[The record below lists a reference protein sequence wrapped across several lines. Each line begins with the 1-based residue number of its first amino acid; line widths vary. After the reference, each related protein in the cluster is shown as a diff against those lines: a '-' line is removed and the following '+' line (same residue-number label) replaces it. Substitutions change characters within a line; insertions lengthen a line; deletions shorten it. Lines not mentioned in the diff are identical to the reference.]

1 MSVHAL
7 GRCRQGSQMKQSSND
22 FSSYEETHR
31 PSAQVV
37 SCVLLIDLLIE
48 LCIELRIGSLIHDK
62 YVTLAEGIHD
72 GVHRHTGYLA
82 A

>member
-7 GRCRQGSQMKQSSND
+7 GRYRQGSQMKQSSSD
-22 FSSYEETHR
+22 FSSYEETNR

-62 YVTLAEGIHD
+62 YVTLACNFGDPSYPI
-72 GVHRHTGYLA
+72 G
-82 A
+82 